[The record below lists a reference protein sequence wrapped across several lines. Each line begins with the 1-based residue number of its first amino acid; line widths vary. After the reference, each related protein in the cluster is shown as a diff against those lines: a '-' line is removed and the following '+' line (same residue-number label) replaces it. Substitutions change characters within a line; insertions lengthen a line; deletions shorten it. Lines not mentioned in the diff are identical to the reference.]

1 MPDDTYT
8 VEAEILEALPNA
20 MFRVRLKTDEAK
32 EVIVHT
38 AGKLRRP
45 RNRILLGD
53 LVEVA
58 FSPYDGDL
66 SQGRIVKRLGIEAAP
81 RRRVYRPR

>member
-8 VEAEILEALPNA
+8 LEAEVIEALPNA
-20 MFRVRLKTDEAK
+20 MFRVRLMADEPK

-53 LVEVA
+53 RVEVA
-58 FSPYDGDL
+58 FSPYDGEL
-66 SQGRIVKRLGIEAAP
+66 SQGRIVNRLGVEPAP
-81 RRRVYRPR
+81 RRQPYRPR

>member
-8 VEAEILEALPNA
+8 LEAEVLEALPNA
-20 MFRVRLKTDEAK
+20 MFRVRIK
-32 EVIVHT
+32 EQDKVVIVHT

-45 RNRILLGD
+45 RLRIDLGD
-53 LVEVA
+53 KVEVA

-66 SQGRIVKRLGIEAAP
+66 ANGRIVKRL
-81 RRRVYRPR
+81 

>member
-1 MPDDTYT
+1 MPDDTHT
-8 VEAEILEALPNA
+8 LEAEVLEALPNA
-20 MFRVRLKTDEAK
+20 MFRVRLKSQESK

-53 LVEVA
+53 NVEVA

-66 SQGRIVKRLGIEAAP
+66 ANGRIVKRLE
-81 RRRVYRPR
+81 